1 MPRKDAGVLQ
11 TTTSSGQP
19 HSALAYRSDIDGLR
33 AIAVLSVIIFHAKLG
48 LFPGGFVGVD
58 VFFVISGYLIASI
71 ILREEEKGAF
81 SLARFYERRIR
92 RIFPALLVVI
102 LFCAA
107 VGALLLTPNDY
118 LLFGRSAFAAMSFW
132 SNFYFS
138 RQGGYFA
145 PAAETQPL
153 LHTWSL
159 GVEEQFYL
167 VAPFALL
174 LLSRQLKRWR
184 APIFWALFA
193 ASLGVSAWGVYREA
207 QWAFFLPHSRAFE
220 LMCGVALAMG
230 LAPRTH
236 GRTNEALA
244 AVGLGMIA
252 FTVVFYSAAT
262 PFPGFAALLPAVG
275 AALLIHTSSDASQ
288 TMIARALSLPPVV
301 YIGKISYS
309 LYLWHWPLLA
319 FAEYEYGHDLQAWH
333 RALLLLA
340 AVAISAASYRF
351 IEQPARRM
359 GPPVTRKVV
368 FAAGAAAIILTAA
381 LSQIIVKGRGLP
393 GRLDPEIAALA
404 RETPTRV
411 QHGGLCGFGRDR
423 QQRRD
428 ETCFIGDQSAPAPR
442 FALWGDSHSAAVGPL
457 IARSATDAGV
467 KGYNVGRGGCPP
479 LFGLENESSV
489 FRRCLTSAR
498 DMDRVLADPNV
509 QQVILVG
516 RWGLYAEGVASLN
529 EAATQPRRFVAHDDE
544 ANRAAFA
551 RVLVA
556 SVEKIRA
563 AGKLVVIVGPVPE
576 FELNVPAAFIKAAM
590 RGARADITM
599 GRATFNQ
606 RQRGVMPTLAK
617 LSQMEGVRVVYPHL
631 QLCDSLVC
639 RATSGG
645 KALYVNDDHL
655 SPTGALLI
663 EQTLRSSLDGVRK

>member
-1 MPRKDAGVLQ
+1 MLQ
-11 TTTSSGQP
+11 TTARSTGQP
-19 HSALAYRSDIDGLR
+19 HTAVAYRSDIDGLR
-33 AIAVLSVIIFHAKLG
+33 AVAVLSVIIFHAKLG

-71 ILREEEKGAF
+71 ILKEEERDSF

-92 RIFPALLVVI
+92 RIFPALLLVI
-102 LFCAA
+102 VFCVGA
-107 VGALLLTPNDY
+107 GALLLTPNDY
-118 LLFGRSAFAAMSFW
+118 LLFGRSAFAAMAFW

-167 VAPFALL
+167 VAPFLLL
-174 LLSRQLKRWR
+174 LLSRQLKKWR
-184 APIFWALFA
+184 APIFWALFI
-193 ASLGVSAWGVYREA
+193 ASLGVSAWGVFREEA
-207 QWAFFLPHSRAFE
+207 WAFYLPHSRAFE

-230 LAPRTH
+230 LVPRVH
-236 GRTNEALA
+236 GRANEALA
-244 AVGLGMIA
+244 ALGLAMIA
-252 FTVVFYSAAT
+252 YAVLFYSAAT

-275 AALLIHTSSDASQ
+275 AALLIHTSSDLSQ
-288 TMIARALSLPPVV
+288 TMVARALSLSPVV
-301 YIGKISYS
+301 FIGKISYS
-309 LYLWHWPLLA
+309 LYLWHWPLLV
-319 FAEYEYGHDLQAWH
+319 FAEYQFGHDLQAWH
-333 RALLLLA
+333 RVLLLLA
-340 AVAISAASYRF
+340 AVAISAVAYHF

-359 GPPVTRKVV
+359 GPPLTRKLV

-404 RETPTRV
+404 RATPTRV
-411 QHGGLCGFGRDR
+411 QHGGLCGFGKEGR
-423 QQRRD
+423 QRERED
-428 ETCFIGDQSAPAPR
+428 CFIGDQAASAPR
-442 FALWGDSHSAAVGPL
+442 FVLWGDSHAAAVGPM
-457 IARSATDAGV
+457 IAKLATDSGV

-479 LFGLENESSV
+479 LFGLEKESSV
-489 FRRCLTSAR
+489 FRRCLAGAR

-509 QQVILVG
+509 EQVILVG

-529 EAATQPRRFVAHDDE
+529 EAATRPRRFVARDDE

-551 RVLVA
+551 RVLTG
-556 SVEKIRA
+556 SVERIRA
-563 AGKLVVIVGPVPE
+563 AGKRVVLVGPVPE
-576 FELNVPAAFIKAAM
+576 FELNVPAAFIKGAM
-590 RGARADITM
+590 RGAGGDITM
-599 GRATFNQ
+599 ARATFDE

-631 QLCDSLVC
+631 QLCDALVC
-639 RATSGG
+639 RATAGG
-645 KALYVNDDHL
+645 KALYVDDDHL
-655 SPTGALLI
+655 SPAGALLI

>member
-1 MPRKDAGVLQ
+1 MLQ
-11 TTTSSGQP
+11 TSATQIGQP
-19 HSALAYRSDIDGLR
+19 HSAVAYRPDIDGLR
-33 AIAVLSVIIFHAKLG
+33 ALAVLSVIIFHAKLG

-71 ILREEEKGAF
+71 ILKEEEKDSF

-92 RIFPALLVVI
+92 RIFPALFVVI

-118 LLFGRSAFAAMSFW
+118 LAFGRSAFAAMAFW

-167 VAPFALL
+167 LAPFVLL

-193 ASLGVSAWGVYREA
+193 ASLGVSAWGVHTEA
-207 QWAFFLPHSRAFE
+207 RWAFYLPHSRAFQ

-230 LAPRTH
+230 LIPRVTA
-236 GRTNEALA
+236 RANEALA
-244 AVGLGMIA
+244 ALGVAMIA
-252 FTVVFYSAAT
+252 FSALFFSAAT

-275 AALLIHTSSDASQ
+275 AALLVHSSTDVSQ
-288 TMIARALSLPPVV
+288 TIVARALSLRPLVS
-301 YIGKISYS
+301 IGKISYS

-319 FAEYEYGHDLQAWH
+319 FAEYEYGNDLQAWH

-351 IEQPARRM
+351 VEQPARRA
-359 GPPVTRKVV
+359 GPPLTRMVV
-368 FAAGAAAIILTAA
+368 FAGGAAAIVLTAA
-381 LSQIIVKGRGLP
+381 MSQIIVKGRGLP

-404 RETPTRV
+404 HETPTRV
-411 QHGGLCGFGRDR
+411 VHGGLCGFGVEAQKNRGRGD
-423 QQRRD
+423 
-428 ETCFIGDQSAPAPR
+428 CFIGDRGAASAR
-442 FALWGDSHSAAVGPL
+442 FALWGDSHAAALSPL
-457 IARSATDAGV
+457 IAKLAADAGA

-479 LFGLENESSV
+479 LFGLENEGSA
-489 FRRCLTSAR
+489 FRRCLAGPR
-498 DMDRVLADPNV
+498 EAERMLADPNV
-509 QQVILVG
+509 EDVVLVG
-516 RWGLYAEGVASLN
+516 RWGLYAEGAASLN
-529 EAATQPRRFVAHDDE
+529 EAGTQPRRFVIGDDG

-551 RVLVA
+551 RVLTA
-556 SVEKIRA
+556 TVEKIRA
-563 AGKLVVIVGPVPE
+563 AGKRVVIIGPVPE

-590 RGARADITM
+590 RGERGDIVM
-599 GRATFNQ
+599 PRESFDI
-606 RQRGVMPTLAK
+606 RQRGVTPVLAK
-617 LSQMEGVRVVYPHL
+617 LAQMDGVRVVYPHL
-631 QLCDSLVC
+631 QLCDDAVC
-639 RATSGG
+639 RATAGG
-645 KALYVNDDHL
+645 RALYVDDDHL
-655 SPTGALLI
+655 SPRGALAI
-663 EQTLRSSLDGVRK
+663 EQTLRTSLDGVRE